1 MSDCDNENISG
12 ALILVIN
19 RDTLSNE
26 FTNFMNVICKKIPIA
41 KSNVPNIIWKLPNLV
56 GKKRMK
62 PPSPICHVIVALQIQ
77 NHVRYRGQV
86 ICWQ

>member
-26 FTNFMNVICKKIPIA
+26 FTNFINVILKKILIA
-41 KSNVPNIIWKLPNLV
+41 KSNVYPILYENCRILSE
-56 GKKRMK
+56 KRE
-62 PPSPICHVIVALQIQ
+62 
-77 NHVRYRGQV
+77 
-86 ICWQ
+86 

>member
-12 ALILVIN
+12 ALVLVIN
-19 RDTLSNE
+19 RDPLSND
-26 FTNFMNVICKKIPIA
+26 FTNFMNVICKNIPIA
-41 KSNVPNIIWKLPNLV
+41 KWNVPNIIWKLPNLV
-56 GKKRMK
+56 GKKRI
-62 PPSPICHVIVALQIQ
+62 PDYICHVIVPLQIQ

>member
-26 FTNFMNVICKKIPIA
+26 FTNFMLYVKRFPLQNQTYPILYENCRIL
-41 KSNVPNIIWKLPNLV
+41 SV
-56 GKKRMK
+56 KRE
-62 PPSPICHVIVALQIQ
+62 
-77 NHVRYRGQV
+77 
-86 ICWQ
+86 